1 MQGYNPGER
10 INEVSTARRTSC
22 PCRNLAEQKTLLL
35 AYSLTPLPLSQPQFV
50 HTHTPSH
57 SRFFFPSLNH
67 SSWQL
72 LHWRSKMIHTRVV
85 FACPATED
93 NNKLWQERAALCVAF
108 SKHSTKGSRQERT
121 KERMQELMSNF
132 KIFSAKPA
140 LQEAPN
146 GIAAI
151 CRKISMVKKRPRR
164 KPKHIEVCGWALCIC
179 IFIKAVS

>member
-1 MQGYNPGER
+1 M
-10 INEVSTARRTSC
+10 STARRTSC

-85 FACPATED
+85 FACPATEG
-93 NNKLWQERAALCVAF
+93 NNKLWQESAALCAAF
-108 SKHSTKGSRQERT
+108 SKRSTKGSRQERT
-121 KERMQELMSNF
+121 KERMQELMSNL

-140 LQEAPN
+140 LQLGSSNWDCCYLQKNFN
-146 GIAAI
+146 GE
-151 CRKISMVKKRPRR
+151 KETQKKTKTHRSVWLGTL
-164 KPKHIEVCGWALCIC
+164 HLYIH
-179 IFIKAVS
+179 